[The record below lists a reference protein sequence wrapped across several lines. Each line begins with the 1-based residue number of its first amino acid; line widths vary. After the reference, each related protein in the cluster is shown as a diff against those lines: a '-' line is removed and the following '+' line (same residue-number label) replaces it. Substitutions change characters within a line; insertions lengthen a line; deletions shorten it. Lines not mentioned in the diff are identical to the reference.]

1 MNLYYKRRR
10 EKSENIKLSIKFP
23 LLPPDGGGD
32 PLQDALLVLVGL
44 DDEIGGQGGFDRG
57 DGEAPDP
64 DIEERGAAG
73 SRATPA
79 GCSSP
84 EFSSDWPG
92 LRWVERRGLH

>member
-1 MNLYYKRRR
+1 M
-10 EKSENIKLSIKFP
+10 
-23 LLPPDGGGD
+23 
-32 PLQDALLVLVGL
+32 AVVVLVGL
-44 DDEIGGQGGFDRG
+44 DDEIAGQGGFDRG

-84 EFSSDWPG
+84 GFSSDRPG
-92 LRWVERRGLH
+92 LRWVERRGPD